1 MLTTL
6 PPSAQDTYKPSLS
19 THSFDQFKAELTPQR
34 STPRRAITVATR
46 LDEADAVAWL
56 RSQIDENDADRIITQ
71 ALAKK
76 LVIAVRDARIGATGI
91 VALIQEFSLSTDEG
105 VALMCLAEALLR
117 IPDRATADSL
127 IATKI
132 ARGDWRKHLGKS
144 PSLFV
149 NAVTWG
155 LLVTGKLVKT
165 NTAHTLGAA
174 LVQLIGKGGAPLIR
188 KGVDLAMH
196 QLGNQFVCGQTI
208 DEALHSSRSNQAR
221 GYAYSYDMLGES
233 ALTAAHA
240 QHYFTAYEQAIHAIG
255 KASGGRGIKN
265 GPGIS
270 VKLSA
275 LHPRY
280 TKAQRHR
287 VMRELV
293 PRLTQLVSL
302 AKDYDIGFNIDAE
315 EADRLE
321 LSLDLIEKLAFEPAL
336 AGYAG
341 LGVAVQAYQKRAP
354 WVCDFLIDLVQRS
367 GRKMMVRLVKGA
379 YWDAEIKRAQV
390 DGLPG
395 YPVYTRKVHTDLS
408 YLVCAQKLLLASD
421 LLYTQFATHNAHTL
435 AAIHTA
441 AQRLHVTDY
450 EFQCLYGMGETLY
463 DQVVPTIALGRRC
476 RIYAPV
482 GSHQMLLPYLVRRL
496 LENGAN
502 SSFVNQLVDPTIA
515 IDTLLAD
522 PIKQVAQYD
531 GSPHP
536 GVALPVAMF
545 GAERRNSA
553 GLDLSD
559 ELILAALACDIEML
573 DSACWQATP
582 LIVGR
587 SPRSNVRRL
596 RNPANHGDVVGSVV
610 DADEDDVDSALAI
623 AERYAPQW
631 HAVSPPQRAD
641 ILNRA
646 ADLFEQHTTE
656 LLTMLIRE
664 AGKTWPNATA
674 EVREAVDFLR
684 YYAAQ
689 IDSTNQVQPLGV
701 VVCISPWNFP
711 LAIFVGQVSAALAA
725 GNIVLAKP
733 AEQTPLVAWRA
744 TQLLHAAGVPP
755 AALQLLTGPG
765 DTIGAR
771 LIADHRIDGV
781 IFTGSFEVA
790 QSINRTLAARAG
802 AAQTVA
808 ALIAETGGQNAMI
821 VDSSALLDQVVQDVI
836 SSSFDSAGQRCSALR
851 ILCLQDDIA
860 ERAIAM
866 LKGAMQQLV
875 VGDPVC
881 LSTDIGPII
890 DSDARDHL
898 LAHIERMRPLAK
910 DVFTL
915 ALPPICQH
923 GNWVAPTIIE
933 IDTLALLTQEVFGPV
948 LHVLRYRRQDLPA
961 VIDQIN
967 GLGYGLT
974 FGIHSRIDTTIDFIR
989 QHICAGN
996 IYVNRSIVGAVV
1008 GVQPFGG
1015 SGKSGTGPKAG
1026 GPHYVRRLQR
1036 EVIALSGDVDND
1048 NNNNRQPTTSALCDF
1063 KAWAATHGHNTL
1075 DKLCAHYARTNLVGQ
1090 TNSLPGP
1097 TGESNTLSFIARGKV
1112 LCAAG
1117 EVDALLN
1124 QLAAVLASGNL
1135 AVLDSTSRA
1144 LLPASVLPVLRDH
1157 LIYTERV
1164 DERKGN
1170 LSLALIDGLRSASI
1184 RPQLAARDDV
1194 IVPVVDTDAQQPI
1207 ATSYLAA
1214 ERTISVNTTAAGGNA
1229 SLMTLVG

>member
-1 MLTTL
+1 MSPI
-6 PPSAQDTYKPSLS
+6 PPAREHDTFTAWHVTDPCDK
-19 THSFDQFKAELTPQR
+19 FQAELTPQR
-34 STPRRAITVATR
+34 SPLRRAITAATR
-46 LDEADAVAWL
+46 IDETDAVVWL
-56 RSQIDENDADRIITQ
+56 RSQIVENATDRINTQ

-76 LVIAVRDARIGATGI
+76 LVMTARHSRIGATG
-91 VALIQEFSLSTDEG
+91 VDALMQEFSLSTDEG
-105 VALMCLAEALLR
+105 VALMCLAESLLR
-117 IPDRATADSL
+117 IPDRATIDSL
-127 IATKI
+127 IADKI
-132 ARGDWRKHLGKS
+132 ALGDWRKHLGES

-149 NAVTWG
+149 NAVSWG
-155 LLVTGKLVKT
+155 LLVTGKLVQT
-165 NTAHTLGAA
+165 NPAHTLGAA
-174 LVQLIGKGGAPLIR
+174 LTQLIGKGGAPLIR

-196 QLGNQFVCGQTI
+196 QLGNQFICGQTI
-208 DEALHSSRSNQAR
+208 DEALHNSRSNEAR

-240 QHYFTAYEQAIHAIG
+240 QCYFNAYEEAIHAIG
-255 KASGGRGIKN
+255 KASCGRGIKN

-287 VMRELV
+287 VMRELL
-293 PRLTQLVSL
+293 PQLTQLVSL
-302 AKDYDIGFNIDAE
+302 AKGYDIGFNIDAE

-321 LSLDLIEKLAFEPAL
+321 LSLDLIEALAFDPTL

-341 LGVAVQAYQKRAP
+341 LGVAVQAYQKRCG
-354 WVCDFLIDLVQRS
+354 WVIDFLIDLARRS

-390 DGLPG
+390 DGMPG

-421 LLYTQFATHNAHTL
+421 VLYPQFATHNAHTL

-441 AQRLHVTDY
+441 ALRMNVTDY

-463 DQVVPTIALGRRC
+463 DQVVPASALGHRC

-482 GSHQMLLPYLVRRL
+482 GSHEMLLPYLVRRL

-522 PIKQVAQYD
+522 PIKQAVLHG

-536 GVALPVAMF
+536 GVALPAAMF
-545 GAERRNSA
+545 GAERRNSE
-553 GLDLSD
+553 GLDLHD
-559 ELILAALACDIEML
+559 DLILAALACDFRAL
-573 DSACWQATP
+573 LNNVCWQAAP

-587 SPRSNVRRL
+587 SSRAPTRRL
-596 RNPANHGDVVGSVV
+596 RNPANHADVVGSVI
-610 DADEDDVDSALAI
+610 DADEEDVDSALTTAMQH
-623 AERYAPQW
+623 APEW
-631 HAVSPPQRAD
+631 HAIYPTSRAD
-641 ILNRA
+641 ILNKA

-656 LLTMLIRE
+656 LLAMLVRE
-664 AGKTWPNATA
+664 AGKTWTNAHG

-684 YYAAQ
+684 YYAMQ
-689 IDSTNQVQPLGV
+689 IEPSGQAQPLGV

-725 GNIVLAKP
+725 GNVVLAKP

-771 LIADHRIDGV
+771 LIADHRISGV
-781 IFTGSFEVA
+781 IFTGSNEVA
-790 QSINRTLAARAG
+790 KAINRTLAARVATDQT
-802 AAQTVA
+802 AAV
-808 ALIAETGGQNAMI
+808 LIAETGGQNAMI
-821 VDSSALLDQVVQDVI
+821 VDSSALLNQVVQDVI
-836 SSSFDSAGQRCSALR
+836 SSAFDSAGQRCSALR

-860 ERAIAM
+860 ERAIDM

-875 VGDPVC
+875 IGDPVC
-881 LSTDIGPII
+881 LSTDIGPVI

-898 LAHIERMRPLAK
+898 FAHIERMRPRANAI
-910 DVFTL
+910 FSL
-915 ALPPICQH
+915 ALPPICRH
-923 GNWVAPTIIE
+923 ANWVAPTIIE
-933 IDTLALLTQEVFGPV
+933 IDTLDILTQEVFGPV

-967 GLGYGLT
+967 RLGYGLS
-974 FGIHSRIDTTIDFIR
+974 FGIHSRVDTTIDFVIQR
-989 QHICAGN
+989 ICVGN

-1015 SGKSGTGPKAG
+1015 SRKSGTGPKAG
-1026 GPHYVRRLQR
+1026 GPNYVRRLQR
-1036 EVIALSGDVDND
+1036 ENIAPSNIEDNSGDQ
-1048 NNNNRQPTTSALCDF
+1048 QPIAPALYDF
-1063 KAWAATHGHNTL
+1063 QAWAASHGHHTL
-1075 DKLCAHYARTNLVGQ
+1075 GKLCEHYARTNLVGR
-1090 TNSLPGP
+1090 TVVLPGP

-1117 EVDALLN
+1117 NVDNLLN
-1124 QLAAVLASGNL
+1124 QLAAVLASGSI
-1135 AVLDSTSRA
+1135 AVLDSVSRA
-1144 LLPASVLPVLRDH
+1144 LLPSGLLPILQHH
-1157 LIYTERV
+1157 LIHTEQIDQR
-1164 DERKGN
+1164 ECN
-1170 LSLALIDGLRSASI
+1170 LSLALVDPIRSAAI
-1184 RPQLAARDDV
+1184 RPLLAARDDV
-1194 IVPVVDTDAQQPI
+1194 IVPVVETDAQRPI
-1207 ATSYLAA
+1207 VMCCLAT
-1214 ERTISVNTTAAGGNA
+1214 ERAVSVDTTAAGGNA
-1229 SLMTLVG
+1229 SLMTLQAA